1 MDDYDNGII
10 ELKRAP
16 GICCPEPSCDYV
28 GFDYSVCSGC
38 GAVCKECKWYKEP
51 KK

>member
-1 MDDYDNGII
+1 MCDDGVI

-16 GICCPEPSCDYV
+16 GICCPELYCDYV
-28 GFDYSVCSGC
+28 GFDYSVCNGC
-38 GAVCKECKWYKEP
+38 GAVCKECNWYKEP